1 MVATGPMGWICPR
14 CQNVYAPSVQG
25 CGNCNGPL
33 GPVPVFPDY
42 LGDKWRDKPAREWP
56 TAPRVSFE
64 DWKDAGGPI
73 GSEFD
78 EWRRGLLARKWP
90 SAPVSFGGVAQ
101 QVPSI
106 NYECARMVREHLSE
120 LVADASVRA
129 FGSGAAVV
137 VDVVALGPFGSVTF
151 EHVPTEDV
159 LRLPAPECCGVD
171 WAHGEG

>member
-42 LGDKWRDKPAREWP
+42 LGDKWRDRP
-56 TAPRVSFE
+56 
-64 DWKDAGGPI
+64 
-73 GSEFD
+73 
-78 EWRRGLLARKWP
+78 ARKWP

-106 NYECARMVREHLSE
+106 NYECARMVREHLSD
-120 LVADASVRA
+120 LVADAALRA
-129 FGSGAAVV
+129 LGSGAAVV